1 MQYRLDLVLTP
12 AEGALLRVI
21 GMAERRGF
29 APRAI
34 AGAPNAADDGRWH
47 LQLVVDST
55 RPPET
60 LRRQIEKIYDCVSV
74 RISALDRRREYPH
87 DCPHRHAG
95 AGTEASSR
103 RVPAEPRRHAGSPP
117 RPGGRRCTP
126 GDAFPLRAPACHGAQ
141 PEPACPLAAPR
152 RNRM

>member
-1 MQYRLDLVLTP
+1 MQYRLDLVLAP

-47 LQLVVDST
+47 LQLVVDGS

-60 LRRQIEKIYDCVSV
+60 LCRQIEKIYDCVSV
-74 RISALDRRREYPH
+74 RISALGESN
-87 DCPHRHAG
+87 AG
-95 AGTEASSR
+95 
-103 RVPAEPRRHAGSPP
+103 
-117 RPGGRRCTP
+117 
-126 GDAFPLRAPACHGAQ
+126 
-141 PEPACPLAAPR
+141 
-152 RNRM
+152 

>member
-1 MQYRLDLVLTP
+1 MHYRLDLVLMP

-74 RISALDRRREYPH
+74 RISALDP
-87 DCPHRHAG
+87 
-95 AGTEASSR
+95 
-103 RVPAEPRRHAGSPP
+103 
-117 RPGGRRCTP
+117 TP
-126 GDAFPLRAPACHGAQ
+126 GVSA
-141 PEPACPLAAPR
+141 
-152 RNRM
+152 

>member
-1 MQYRLDLVLTP
+1 MQYRLDLVLVP

-34 AGAPNAADDGRWH
+34 AGAPNAADAGRWH

-74 RISALDRRREYPH
+74 RISAL
-87 DCPHRHAG
+87 
-95 AGTEASSR
+95 
-103 RVPAEPRRHAGSPP
+103 EPGVSA
-117 RPGGRRCTP
+117 
-126 GDAFPLRAPACHGAQ
+126 
-141 PEPACPLAAPR
+141 
-152 RNRM
+152 

>member
-1 MQYRLDLVLTP
+1 MQYQLDLVLTP

-34 AGAPNAADDGRWH
+34 AGAPNAADAGRWH

-74 RISALDRRREYPH
+74 RISAL
-87 DCPHRHAG
+87 
-95 AGTEASSR
+95 
-103 RVPAEPRRHAGSPP
+103 EPGVSA
-117 RPGGRRCTP
+117 
-126 GDAFPLRAPACHGAQ
+126 
-141 PEPACPLAAPR
+141 
-152 RNRM
+152 